1 VKNAGGCTEAGLDV
15 TQTRRVVAKPAFFI
29 QLTTQER
36 ELLLEHVVPPNAL
49 DRLFGRAASTGPVIS
64 LHLSLDELDEFM
76 RHLEETA
83 YSAQNLQAQDRL
95 GQLLTRLDSGLSGD
109 VDEGA
114 HMVRPAAARLGYTRL
129 QGQYLAFIYYYTKL
143 HRRSP
148 AEADL
153 QAYFRVS
160 PPAVHDVLRTLQRR
174 RFIARTPAAP
184 RSIRILLPPEQ
195 IPDLE

>member
-1 VKNAGGCTEAGLDV
+1 
-15 TQTRRVVAKPAFFI
+15 
-29 QLTTQER
+29 
-36 ELLLEHVVPPNAL
+36 
-49 DRLFGRAASTGPVIS
+49 
-64 LHLSLDELDEFM
+64 M

-83 YSAQNLQAQDRL
+83 YSAQNLQAHDRL
-95 GQLLTRLDSGLSGD
+95 GQLLTRLDSGLGGD

-148 AEADL
+148 AEGDL

>member
-1 VKNAGGCTEAGLDV
+1 MKKAGGRRDAGLHV
-15 TQTRRVVAKPAFFI
+15 TQTRRVAAKTAFFI

-36 ELLLEHVVPPNAL
+36 ELLLQHIVPPNAL
-49 DRLFGRAASTGPVIS
+49 DHLLGRAASTGPLIS

-83 YSAQNLQAQDRL
+83 HSAQNLQAQNRL
-95 GQLLTRLDSGLSGD
+95 GQLLTRLESGLSGD
-109 VDEGA
+109 VDQGA

-153 QAYFRVS
+153 RAYFRVS
-160 PPAVHDVLRTLQRR
+160 PPAVHDMLRTLQRR